1 MTGERSVGPALERGG
16 GRQQSLLVLRPTENR
31 RSAPSIRAT
40 AFVFEDPASQALKR
54 ELEQIAPSEASVVI
68 VGETGTGKELV
79 ARFIHDQS
87 ARAQGP
93 FIAVNCGAFVESL
106 VEAELFGY
114 EKGAFTG
121 AVQTQIGW
129 FEAANGGTLF
139 LDEIGDLP
147 LNLQVKLLRVLQERE
162 VVRLGSRKSIP
173 VNVRLV
179 TATNVDL
186 NAAVA
191 AGRFREDLFF
201 RLNVASVRLLALR
214 DRPGDIMPLA
224 NHFLSVYGAHLEQ
237 TGLAFSPAAERLLM
251 SYSWPG
257 NIRELENVVH
267 YAVLVARGSSIEPQD
282 LRFSSVRS
290 PERGPQSLEEELRS
304 VFERHFAAATPEL
317 YDRVLGLLVRSAY
330 DSAGANQVRAAEILG
345 VTRNTLRTHLAHLG
359 IIAPRRSP

>member
-1 MTGERSVGPALERGG
+1 MSDDRILGPHLDRA
-16 GRQQSLLVLRPTENR
+16 GRDRSLLVLRPTENR

-40 AFVFEDPASQALKR
+40 AFVFEDPASQALHQ
-54 ELEQIAPSEASVVI
+54 ELEQIAPSDASVVI
-68 VGETGTGKELV
+68 IGETGTGKELV

-93 FIAVNCGAFVESL
+93 FIAVNCGALVESL

-121 AVQTQIGW
+121 ATQTQIGW

-179 TATNVDL
+179 AATNVDL
-186 NAAVA
+186 NGAVA
-191 AGRFREDLFF
+191 AGTFREDLFF

-224 NHFLSVYGAHLEQ
+224 THFRSVYAQSLERKA
-237 TGLAFSPAAERLLM
+237 LAFSSAAEHALL
-251 SYSWPG
+251 SYAWPG

-267 YAVLVARGSSIEPQD
+267 YAMLMARGAAIEPQD
-282 LRFSSVRS
+282 LRFTAIRA
-290 PERGPQSLEEELRS
+290 PDRAPTNLEEELRPLL
-304 VFERHFAAATPEL
+304 EKYLNAATADV
-317 YDRVLGLLVRSAY
+317 YDRVLGLLIRTAY
-330 DSAGANQVRAAEILG
+330 DSAGANQVRAAESLG

-359 IIAPRRSP
+359 VIAPRRAP